1 MGQDLRLEFPY
12 NRQIIDLIKTLKC
25 KKQWDPGSKSWII
38 PLAEHKKVE
47 EVLNKN
53 GVKFEM
59 SNPVLTM
66 KDGSLSVFKND
77 SDSSQEKGLKFDKIQ
92 CSSKRLLISS
102 FDYCRNI

>member
-38 PLAEHKKVE
+38 PLAEHKNVE

-66 KDGSLSVFKND
+66 RDGSLSVFKND
-77 SDSSQEKGLKFDKIQ
+77 SDSSQEKGYKMIKKLRKAYIFFILF
-92 CSSKRLLISS
+92 ST
-102 FDYCRNI
+102 